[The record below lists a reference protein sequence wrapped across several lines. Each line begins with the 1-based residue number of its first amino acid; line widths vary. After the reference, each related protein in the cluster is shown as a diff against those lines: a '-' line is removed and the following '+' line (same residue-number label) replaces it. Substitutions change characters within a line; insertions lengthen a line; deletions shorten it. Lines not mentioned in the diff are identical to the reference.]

1 MRLIFDMDGT
11 LADFEGAGG
20 LSKMSEQGFFRN
32 LKPYPKTISTIKRL
46 YKSGSQIF
54 ILSACIG
61 TDYCEQ
67 EKLEWIQEYLPFLPK
82 ENILLV
88 PYGTVKAKAF
98 QEQYRIK
105 ITKNDVLFDD
115 YKVNLKEW
123 IQAGGTSVKCGKS
136 YKPNREYPQMVRFAN
151 IGEII
156 KNAWQVAG
164 DRL

>member
-20 LSKMSEQGFFRN
+20 LAKMEQQGFFKN
-32 LKPYPKTISTIKRL
+32 LKPYPKTIATLKRL
-46 YKSGSQIF
+46 YKAGNQVY

-61 TDYCEQ
+61 TDYCES
-67 EKLEWIQEYLPFLPK
+67 EKMEWIDRYLPFLPK

-98 QEQYRIK
+98 AKAYKTK
-105 ITKNDVLFDD
+105 ITRNDVLFDD

-123 IQAGGTSVKCGKS
+123 LQAGGSVVKCGKS
-136 YKPNREYPQMVRFAN
+136 YKPNREYPQMVKFAN
-151 IGEII
+151 IGEI
-156 KNAWQVAG
+156 VAN
-164 DRL
+164 L